1 MEFKEMSLEE
11 LEALRTAISEEIA
24 RRKQGKM
31 VLYTHDCKDAAR
43 HHLGKY
49 KHWAKLIKSV
59 DVTKT
64 NGYAFGGEFLKVTDE
79 HMVPEGSVIV
89 EVCGDDIVAYRMTSD
104 GAEVISKAKTNAM
117 SSLIQEVAKA
127 L

>member
-31 VLYTHDCKDAAR
+31 VLYTHDCKDAAK
-43 HHLGKY
+43 HHLMKY
-49 KHWAKLIKSV
+49 KHWA
-59 DVTKT
+59 KT

-104 GAEVISKAKTNAM
+104 GAEAISKAKTNAM